1 MWSKKIPNMNNP
13 FSEVQP
19 LSSNGRPLLELAA
32 KVEEMQLDTC
42 TGAGG
47 CKKRRLSNQRDIR
60 LISSGIF
67 VFALF
72 LASLSGSAQVAYVDA
87 LKNFNSVKA
96 AVTQENYQTLGYAEN
111 VKALGAYNKQWL
123 DGRAELTQRVKSA
136 PYYLAA
142 VEAAKTSSDK
152 MAKLRALNTT
162 VSDDEL
168 KEYAAITRAP
178 ALILRRDIDEDAGV
192 LQLLNAIATCKAN
205 ISQIPGEAARLTA
218 NDPRVLASQ
227 TELQGAT
234 ERYNQMRAA
243 AAAAERT
250 ESKLRLLEI
259 QQRQQNAEQRQQNAD
274 VQKKLAETN
283 RRLED
288 LQNKSK
294 NR

>member
-1 MWSKKIPNMNNP
+1 
-13 FSEVQP
+13 
-19 LSSNGRPLLELAA
+19 
-32 KVEEMQLDTC
+32 MQLDTC

-60 LISSGIF
+60 FSSAIF

-72 LASLSGSAQVAYVDA
+72 LASISGSAQVAYVDA
-87 LKNFNSVKA
+87 LKNFNSVKS
-96 AVTQENYQTLGYAEN
+96 AVTQENYQNLGYAEN

-142 VEAAKTSSDK
+142 VEAAKTSSAK
-152 MAKLRALNTT
+152 MAKLRALNTK

-168 KEYAAITRAP
+168 KEYGAITRAP

-234 ERYNQMRAA
+234 ERYNRMRAEREAQEAA

-250 ESKLRLLEI
+250 ESNRRLSEI
-259 QQRQQNAEQRQQNAD
+259 RQRQQNAD
-274 VQKKLAETN
+274 VQKKLDEVN
-283 RRLED
+283 RRLQD
-288 LQNKSK
+288 LQDKVRK
-294 NR
+294 R

>member
-1 MWSKKIPNMNNP
+1 MNNP
-13 FSEVQP
+13 FSEAHP

-60 LISSGIF
+60 FSSAIF

-72 LASLSGSAQVAYVDA
+72 LASISGSAQVAYVDA
-87 LKNFNSVKA
+87 LKNFNSVKS
-96 AVTQENYQTLGYAEN
+96 AVTQENYQNLGYAEN

-142 VEAAKTSSDK
+142 VEAAKTSSAK

-234 ERYNQMRAA
+234 ERYNRMRAEREAQEAA

-250 ESKLRLLEI
+250 ESNRRLSEI
-259 QQRQQNAEQRQQNAD
+259 RQRQQNAD
-274 VQKKLAETN
+274 VQKKLDEVN
-283 RRLED
+283 RRLQD
-288 LQNKSK
+288 LQDKVRK
-294 NR
+294 R